1 MSMAYCFALISEG
14 DVSFEGRLGTKKT
27 AELSGDRDGRTIDTD
42 YLGRCITRAESDVNN
57 YCRKQ
62 YTVPFDAVS
71 PAVPP
76 EGIPEIT
83 LDLAIYYAYKNR
95 GASMSADVRQSYED
109 AVKKLEGIS
118 SGKLVLDVTDT
129 EAVPTVGP
137 KTGGSVN
144 SRLFYRD

>member
-1 MSMAYCFALISEG
+1 MAYCFTLISEG
-14 DVSFEGRLGTKKT
+14 GVSFEGRLGTKKT
-27 AELSGDRDGRTIDTD
+27 AELSGDREGKLVDTD
-42 YLGRCITRAESDVNN
+42 YLDRCIAEAESDVNN

-62 YTVPFDAVS
+62 YTVPFDTAAS
-71 PAVPP
+71 EVPP

-109 AVKKLEGIS
+109 AIKKLEGIS
-118 SGKLVLDVTDT
+118 SGKLVLDVTDE

-144 SRLFYRD
+144 PRLFYRD